1 MIDNNIVMVLFFI
14 LLFILIVV
22 IVYNYYL
29 YNNIEKFS
37 TPAILPPTYRI
48 PDSKVVIAS
57 FTTKND
63 SFDANSYFNTVNIS
77 DTCISSSPENKQ
89 YIAVSSFNYSEGTNS
104 PSLLVTLNSANNM
117 NIRLQNS
124 NTKNSYF
131 KKIVGQSSTAMNGG
145 NYIAIFFQHSKLLLN
160 NLTITATMKNTL
172 DTTVN
177 NIQLFSGNGLQ
188 DDSYLPLPTVNT
200 MSDNSIILTVIEKDN
215 FYIDETIII
224 YFPPE
229 VVEITLRSLKFI
241 FNTVE
246 ESADEYDSSRTD
258 IMDTETS
265 LPDTGKTPYEN
276 TDFTNIENFMKAF
289 YFQVPDFIYDFDT
302 VSTTPKQFSSFASA
316 PSADGSI
323 TKIQDIFGRFSH
335 MNTISGENP
344 KIAYEYDN
352 NNNMYGTYLKGSSRT
367 SLLFPPGTIPNDYT
381 ICCVTKYE
389 DTTGNRTGN
398 TGRVISADSFNFLIG
413 HWSER
418 ERVIYNERAGG
429 WINYHN
435 NVVSAD
441 TNSRKWI
448 VTCIKSSGNINVII
462 NNNVIA
468 GQRGGSGINEARLV
482 VNGGRFPEVSDFG
495 IKYLFVWKK
504 SLRDDVFKLI
514 SDGLNGMITS
524 GKNYFNIQRAHLKLN
539 LKDGSS
545 PSNAADSAR
554 EIKQLYGTEKNGFYY
569 IKTPGKKPIYTYCIM
584 DSACHG
590 GGWMLALQGARN
602 STRFVYRSSFW
613 TAENVL
619 NSIETANDIP
629 DPNPALR
636 GFVNPSTGD
645 PILENIIDAKYHIYN
660 YYKGTDCMALFP
672 GSHTNGNRTRISG
685 KPQYG
690 WNWVT
695 NGAFGRYRD
704 TTLLD
709 FFRNNRR
716 CYQYA
721 SIRNNFTR
729 QQSDRSDEGE
739 KITMDYMRQTLD
751 REMPLGIWARQT
763 TYFSYGLNIT
773 LSRSAWWASQING
786 PSLHPHN
793 HQVRWG
799 AVFNENDGD
808 DWSPDVSGGIG
819 LDISQDTRNIFAN
832 TYHPHSSAGNRT
844 SCCAVA
850 GSPGSYG
857 MSFQWYIR

>member
-1 MIDNNIVMVLFFI
+1 MQNGNTIQGGDT
-14 LLFILIVV
+14 VV
-22 IVYNYYL
+22 VKSGTAQNAQVPFADFVAD
-29 YNNIEKFS
+29 EQCPSAQTKFYPTV
-37 TPAILPPTYRI
+37 TPAGTY
-48 PDSKVVIAS
+48 
-57 FTTKND
+57 
-63 SFDANSYFNTVNIS
+63 SYFWTFPIGGGSTLVNPS
-77 DTCISSSPENKQ
+77 RNFPVQ
-89 YIAVSSFNYSEGTNS
+89 GNY
-104 PSLLVTLNSANNM
+104 PVTL
-117 NIRLQNS
+117 R
-124 NTKNSYF
+124 
-131 KKIVGQSSTAMNGG
+131 VRSSDGCG
-145 NYIAIFFQHSKLLLN
+145 
-160 NLTITATMKNTL
+160 
-172 DTTVN
+172 V
-177 NIQLFSGNGLQ
+177 
-188 DDSYLPLPTVNT
+188 
-200 MSDNSIILTVIEKDN
+200 NSITRLIKI
-215 FYIDETIII
+215 
-224 YFPPE
+224 FP
-229 VVEITLRSLKFI
+229 
-241 FNTVE
+241 N
-246 ESADEYDSSRTD
+246 
-258 IMDTETS
+258 
-265 LPDTGKTPYEN
+265 
-276 TDFTNIENFMKAF
+276 
-289 YFQVPDFIYDFDT
+289 
-302 VSTTPKQFSSFASA
+302 
-316 PSADGSI
+316 PSA
-323 TKIQDIFGRFSH
+323 
-335 MNTISGENP
+335 
-344 KIAYEYDN
+344 
-352 NNNMYGTYLKGSSRT
+352 
-367 SLLFPPGTIPNDYT
+367 
-381 ICCVTKYE
+381 
-389 DTTGNRTGN
+389 
-398 TGRVISADSFNFLIG
+398 VI
-413 HWSER
+413 
-418 ERVIYNERAGG
+418 
-429 WINYHN
+429 
-435 NVVSAD
+435 
-441 TNSRKWI
+441 
-448 VTCIKSSGNINVII
+448 
-462 NNNVIA
+462 
-468 GQRGGSGINEARLV
+468 
-482 VNGGRFPEVSDFG
+482 VSDFTVPVQ
-495 IKYLFVWKK
+495 ICTKDSVLF
-504 SLRDDVFKLI
+504 S
-514 SDGLNGMITS
+514 
-524 GKNYFNIQRAHLKLN
+524 
-539 LKDGSS
+539 DGSS
-545 PSNAADSAR
+545 PSNAAGSAR

-569 IKTPGKKPIYTYCIM
+569 IQIPGRKPIYTYCIM

-660 YYKGTDCMALFP
+660 YYKGSDCMALFP

-695 NGAFGRYRD
+695 GGAFGRYGN

-709 FFRNNRR
+709 FFKNNRR

-808 DWSPDVSGGIG
+808 DFSPDVSGGIG

-844 SCCAVA
+844 SCCAVG